1 MAIDPSAF
9 RLVNVAD
16 TCSVW
21 NVLSS
26 ARLHAAAKEARC
38 EFCITSFV
46 QYECLSKPRRK
57 APTEAEAELVR
68 RLVQEQAR
76 GGFAAHSCSIG
87 DLQTVKLLESRKRLG
102 KGELSTIAFAMKI
115 GQAVITDD
123 MKARKL
129 AKDSGHHHIQTTP
142 HLFSWLI
149 FKGRLGDADKGMVI
163 DQHQA
168 MNRPLAPH
176 FEDAYA
182 MALQCRLNAPP

>member
-1 MAIDPSAF
+1 MAIDPSKF
-9 RLVNVAD
+9 YLVNVAD

-26 ARLHAAAKEARC
+26 RILHSAAKQARC
-38 EFCITSFV
+38 EFCITTFV
-46 QYECLSKPRRK
+46 HYECLRKRRK
-57 APTEAEAELVR
+57 NTPTVAETELMQ
-68 RLVQEQAR
+68 RLTLEQR
-76 GGFAAHSCSIG
+76 SGGFLAHSCSIG
-87 DLQTVKLLESRKRLG
+87 DLQAIKLLESRKRLG

-129 AKDSGHHHIQTTP
+129 AEHSGHTKIQTTP

-149 FKGRLGDADKGMVI
+149 FNGRLGDSDKRSVI
-163 DQHQA
+163 DQHKN

-176 FEDAYA
+176 FETAYEI
-182 MALQCRLNAPP
+182 ALQCKLNSLT